1 MDKNSGIHFI
11 GEHNFETA
19 VVGEEKPLLLLC
31 MPRDDQFAQQVNI
44 VMETAAKYDGR
55 LKVGLVDESFIGP
68 FKKRY
73 NVLGTPT
80 FLILE
85 QGREKN
91 RSLGLADEQML
102 TALIGEVCLQ
112 NHRIS

>member
-1 MDKNSGIHFI
+1 MGKNSELYLID
-11 GEHNFETA
+11 EHNFESA
-19 VVGEEKPLLLLC
+19 VVGEEQPVLLLC
-31 MPRDDQFAQQVNI
+31 MPRDDQFPEQIDILMRAV
-44 VMETAAKYDGR
+44 AGYSGC
-55 LKVGLVDESFIGP
+55 LKAGLLHESFISS

-73 NVLGTPT
+73 NIPGTPT

-102 TALIGEVCLQ
+102 VRMIMDARLPSPEV
-112 NHRIS
+112 S